1 MSNSSTPQQPA
12 LVPEDSEVFEQHN
25 DMIPSVFCVLLGLF
39 SVLGLANQLF
49 ITLPVLALLLGGFT
63 LWRDAQTN
71 RRTNK
76 SILAGMTLAM
86 LFGSCATTAYVHRIT
101 YLQRQSR
108 IVEREWFDLLQ
119 DGKYFEAFL
128 LTEPPSNR
136 TPHGT
141 MEGKRVAGGHQQNQ
155 KANAFKGT
163 TPIPEIIDYG
173 NPETIK
179 FVRSSGVLEGKMQ
192 KIHISSEYVLAYEE
206 QGRTVELPF
215 LMTTTRKTNFGKS
228 KAEWWL
234 NLPKTEA
241 DRKPPPKR

>member
-1 MSNSSTPQQPA
+1 MSKTSTTQQTV
-12 LVPEDSEVFEQHN
+12 LVPEDSEVLEQRD
-25 DMIPSVFCVLLGLF
+25 DMAPGIVCALLGFL
-39 SVLGLANQLF
+39 SVLGLVHPIL
-49 ITLPVLALLLGGFT
+49 ITLPVLGLLLGGFT
-63 LWRDAQTN
+63 LWRDAQTHS
-71 RRTNK
+71 RTNK
-76 SILAGMTLAM
+76 SILVGMTLAM
-86 LFGSCATTAYVHRIT
+86 LFGSCATTVYVYRIT
-101 YLQRQSR
+101 YLQRQAR
-108 IVEREWFDLLQ
+108 IVEREWFELLQ

-136 TPHGT
+136 IPHGLN
-141 MEGKRVAGGHQQNQ
+141 EGRQVAGGHQQNQ

-163 TPIPEIIDYG
+163 TPIPEIIDFG

-192 KIHISSEYVLAYEE
+192 KIHISSEYVLVYEE

-215 LMTTTRKTNFGKS
+215 LMTATRKTNYAKS